1 MEKATY
7 AKIMGLSLDE
17 NGNPDFGYFASE
29 GQQLTKE
36 MLMDI
41 FSAAPNEVV
50 MLTKEEYENETAD
63 VEDYEA

>member
-7 AKIMGLSLDE
+7 AKIMGLSIDE
-17 NGNPDFGYFASE
+17 NGNPDFGYFACE